1 MWMLPPNDADCFDE
15 AMLLACAL
23 IGADPI
29 YVEANVQLLE
39 QYSTTAAADLAAVSQ
54 DREGGVE
61 RLSAHLRHLDR
72 AGRVR
77 EGWAQVRSDLSG
89 RLHDAPPPDAAGWRT
104 LDVDLTRTPARD
116 RLAAL
121 APRARRV
128 SDVRLA
134 PLQGFIG
141 NAVAITA
148 PGARPPLRG
157 GLLTLIRELRLGDLA
172 RPGMDPLEV
181 VTAQEHRLVGAVW
194 EQRELGLVDGATAAD
209 ALTAIML
216 AGAIAHTA
224 DPVTGIGLWARQLA
238 YADANITAAQPIT
251 PLVERAI
258 RDGYAGIVE
267 QLAEG
272 FLDCGEQMRD
282 TAVHQPTYDR
292 GGFAKALYD
301 TYPYM
306 HAARTVAATL
316 APITADEAHTRIH
329 QVADE
334 WAVRVVDGMFHQWLD
349 LDNAGFDQ
357 ERRLIAAAVANGD
370 QRRVRRILLDG
381 ETALRRPKSAR
392 AQLLP
397 VTKGDT

>member
-1 MWMLPPNDADCFDE
+1 MWMMPPNDRDCFSE
-15 AMLLACAL
+15 ATLLACAL

-29 YVEANVQLLE
+29 YIDSNLQLLE
-39 QYSTTAAADLAAVSQ
+39 QYSRSAPADLAAVSE
-54 DREGGVE
+54 DRERGIE
-61 RLSAHLRHLDR
+61 SLSTHLRHVDR
-72 AGRVR
+72 DGQVR
-77 EGWAQVRSDLSG
+77 EGWAQVRADLSG
-89 RLHDAPPPDAAGWRT
+89 RLHDTPPPEAGAWRT

-121 APRARRV
+121 APRACRV
-128 SDVRLA
+128 ADERLA
-134 PLQGFIG
+134 QLQAFIG

-157 GLLTLIRELRLGDLA
+157 GLLTLVRELRLGELV

-181 VTAQEHRLVGAVW
+181 VAAQEQRLAGAVW

-209 ALTAIML
+209 ALIAIML
-216 AGAIAHTA
+216 AGTIAHTA
-224 DPVTGIGLWARQLA
+224 DPVTGVGLWARQLA
-238 YADANITAAQPIT
+238 YADAYITAGRPIA
-251 PLVERAI
+251 PLIEQAI
-258 RDGYAGIVE
+258 RDGHHAIVE

-282 TAVHQPTYDR
+282 TAMNQPTYDR

-301 TYPYM
+301 TYPYL

-316 APITADEAHTRIH
+316 ASITADEAHTRIH

-334 WAVRVVDGMFHQWLD
+334 WAVRVVDGLFHQWLD
-349 LDNAGFDQ
+349 LGNEGFDQ
-357 ERRLIAAAVANGD
+357 ERRTIAAAIADGD

-381 ETALRRPKSAR
+381 ETALLRPKSAR

-397 VTKGDT
+397 ATKGDT